1 MSQEYRQSHVRDAPI
16 GPARVIT
23 RPSWASHTGIPRN
36 PGAHNTGAPTI
47 PQPFASSSRSLPCV
61 GSSRGVYLLNILIA
75 SADAHAASDLTRFLH
90 DEGHD
95 IAICSGID
103 RAIRLLATPDL
114 NCLLTTFDDSTLAP
128 DLCEHVH
135 RTQSTAQHSLF
146 IVGCSD
152 PTSSA
157 RQLAQQCGVDDH
169 LDTPWNRVDAAI
181 ALAALPLPRND
192 IATNTN
198 LRSVNRRVTA
208 LGSILSTRHDAAA
221 TWRTLHAQRMSLYVR
236 AIAEALPHRGY
247 CLLSTFIDDMA
258 SACCF
263 HDVGNAAVPHEVLH
277 AAGTLE
283 AHQFDAVKRHTLHGS
298 AILAT
303 ACDSSPIAILAS
315 EIALSHHERW
325 DGSGY
330 PTGLA
335 GADIPLSARI
345 VALCD
350 SYDAMRSARSY
361 RGSLSH
367 DATCR
372 GIARCADTQFD
383 PELVEVFKGVEKRF
397 ERIYSVM

>member
-1 MSQEYRQSHVRDAPI
+1 MESTP
-16 GPARVIT
+16 PPP
-23 RPSWASHTGIPRN
+23 RPT
-36 PGAHNTGAPTI
+36 
-47 PQPFASSSRSLPCV
+47 PQPIIPSFRSLPRV

-90 DEGHD
+90 EEGHD
-95 IAICSGID
+95 TAICSGID

-135 RTQSTAQHSLF
+135 RTQRSAQHALF

-157 RQLAQQCGVDDH
+157 RQLAQRCGVDDH

-181 ALAALPLPRND
+181 ALAALPLPRHDVPN
-192 IATNTN
+192 NTS
-198 LRSVNRRVTA
+198 LRAANRRVNA
-208 LGSILSTRHDAAA
+208 LGSILSTHHDAAT
-221 TWRTLHAQRMSLYVR
+221 TWCTLHAQRMSLYVR

-247 CLLSTFIDDMA
+247 CLLPTFIDDLA
-258 SACCF
+258 AACCF
-263 HDVGNAAVPHEVLH
+263 HDVGNAAVPRDIL
-277 AAGTLE
+277 AAPGILE
-283 AHQFDAVKRHTLHGS
+283 PHQFDAVKRHTLHGS

-303 ACDSSPIAILAS
+303 ECHSSPIAILAS

-330 PTGLA
+330 PSGLA

-345 VALCD
+345 VAICD
-350 SYDAMRSARSY
+350 AYDAMRSARNY
-361 RGSLSH
+361 RGSMSH
-367 DATCR
+367 DAASR
-372 GIARCADTQFD
+372 GIFRSAGTHFD
-383 PELVEVFKGVEKRF
+383 PELVEVFKGVHSRF
-397 ERIYSVM
+397 ERVFEVI

>member
-1 MSQEYRQSHVRDAPI
+1 MPLIRARHSNPVAP
-16 GPARVIT
+16 
-23 RPSWASHTGIPRN
+23 
-36 PGAHNTGAPTI
+36 
-47 PQPFASSSRSLPCV
+47 SSRSLSRV

-75 SADAHAASDLTRFLH
+75 SADAQAASDLTRFLH

-95 IAICSGID
+95 TAVCSGID
-103 RAIRLLATPDL
+103 RAIRLLQTPDL
-114 NCLLTTFDDSTLAP
+114 NCLLTTFDDSSLAP

-135 RTQSTAQHSLF
+135 RTQRSAEHSLF

-157 RQLAQQCGVDDH
+157 RHLAQQCGVDDH
-169 LDTPWNRVDAAI
+169 LDTPWNRVDTAI
-181 ALAALPLPRND
+181 SLAALPLPRND
-192 IATNTN
+192 VATNTN

-208 LGSILSTRHDAAA
+208 LGSILSTRHDAAS
-221 TWRTLHAQRMSLYVR
+221 TWCTSHAQRMSLYVR

-247 CLLSTFIDDMA
+247 CLLPTFIDDMA

-277 AAGTLE
+277 AAGILDPL
-283 AHQFDAVKRHTLHGS
+283 QFDAVKRHTLHGS

-303 ACDSSPIAILAS
+303 ECQTSPIAILAS

-345 VALCD
+345 VAICD
-350 SYDAMRSARSY
+350 AYDGMRSSRSY
-361 RGSLSH
+361 RGSMSH
-367 DATCR
+367 DAATR
-372 GIARCADTQFD
+372 GIYRCAGTQFD

-397 ERIYSVM
+397 ERVFEVI